1 MAREPFS
8 TPSHYDAIQPT
19 VQRVA
24 KALIQPLRLLHV
36 DDTEGVLVLQRL
48 HLQRRSETVVEYVG
62 VLDSPTAFQTI
73 ATWRPDIILS
83 DITRPCMD
91 GFTFTRVLK
100 SYPETRP
107 IPVAFLT
114 ASAGQQERDHA
125 YAAGAAAY
133 FVKPGFSHLHQ
144 IRQLATAYRVED
156 TLLTVPPNQQETVCH
171 RLLSVEDFD
180 AVMRAEIERRLS
192 AGV

>member
-8 TPSHYDAIQPT
+8 TSLHYDAIQPT

-73 ATWRPDIILS
+73 ATWRPDLIIS

-91 GFTFTRVLK
+91 GFTFTQILK
-100 SYPETRP
+100 SRPETQH

-114 ASAGQQERDHA
+114 ANGGQQDRDRA

-133 FVKPGFSHLHQ
+133 FVKPFSHLAQ

-156 TLLTVPPNQQETVCH
+156 TLLTVPPYQQDTVCR
-171 RLLSVEDFD
+171 RLLSIEDFD